1 MVYRHLTVKRPEG
14 LHFRALATIFR
25 IARQQQCSVV
35 FQKIN
40 GEIIANANS
49 FLEMLALCSIA
60 GTTLQVTVDGQNEN
74 KTLMMIEDVF
84 ENGAGI

>member
-1 MVYRHLTVKRPEG
+1 MVNRHLTVKRPEG
-14 LHFRALATIFR
+14 LHFRALAKILR

-35 FQKIN
+35 FQNSN
-40 GEIIANANS
+40 GEKANANS

-74 KTLMMIEDVF
+74 KTLTLIEDVF

>member
-1 MVYRHLTVKRPEG
+1 MVDRHLTVKRPEG

-74 KTLMMIEDVF
+74 KTLMMI
-84 ENGAGI
+84 

>member
-1 MVYRHLTVKRPEG
+1 MVNRHLTVKRPEG
-14 LHFRALATIFR
+14 LHFRALSKILR

-35 FQKIN
+35 FQKSN
-40 GEIIANANS
+40 GEKANANS

-74 KTLMMIEDVF
+74 KTLTMIEDVF